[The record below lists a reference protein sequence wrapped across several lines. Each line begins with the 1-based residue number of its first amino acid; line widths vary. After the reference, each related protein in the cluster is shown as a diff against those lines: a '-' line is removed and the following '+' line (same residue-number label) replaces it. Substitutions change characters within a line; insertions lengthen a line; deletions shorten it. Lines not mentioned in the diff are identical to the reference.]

1 MPGFLLLYQNNTK
14 MKLIRNELIN
24 DMVVKTDFE
33 LETTKNPVKFLLLSD
48 LHIDNPKCDR
58 KLLFKVLNQ
67 AVEENAYICV
77 FGDLFCLMQGKGDP
91 RKSKADIRPEH
102 NKANYI
108 DAVIKDT
115 AQILKPYA
123 NNILFIADGN
133 HETSIVKHIEVDPI
147 ENLLGYLHKT
157 NPEIVHMGYQG
168 YHVIKMQ
175 FFGSRFL
182 TTLFFHHGAFS
193 GPVTKGAL
201 SVNRYSSIV
210 KSDVVVS
217 GHTHD
222 SWIIEH
228 PFYELQQKTHE
239 VQMKIQYHVKTGT
252 FKQEYLQ
259 RNGFQIEKTVMP
271 KPLGGWWMDIY
282 VKKANVSAERI
293 IKFTKAD

>member
-1 MPGFLLLYQNNTK
+1 
-14 MKLIRNELIN
+14 MKLIRNELVN

-33 LETTKNPVKFLLLSD
+33 LTTSTKPVKFLLLSD
-48 LHIDNPKCDR
+48 MHIDNPKCDR

-67 AVEENAYICV
+67 AVDENAYICI

-91 RKSKADIRPEH
+91 RKSKSDIRPEH

-115 AQILKPYA
+115 ASLLKPYA
-123 NNILFIADGN
+123 NNILYIADGN

-157 NPEIVHMGYQG
+157 NPEIIHMGYQG
-168 YHVIKMQ
+168 FNLITTSFY
-175 FFGSRFL
+175 GSNYN
-182 TTLFFHHGAFS
+182 TTVFFHHGAFS

-201 SVNRYSSIV
+201 SVSRYSSIV

-228 PFYELQQKTHE
+228 PFYELQQKTHDIL
-239 VQMKIQYHVKTGT
+239 MKIQYHVKTGT

-271 KPLGGWWMDIY
+271 KPMGGWWMD
-282 VKKANVSAERI
+282 VTMKKSNSAAERI
-293 IKFTKAD
+293 IRFTKAD